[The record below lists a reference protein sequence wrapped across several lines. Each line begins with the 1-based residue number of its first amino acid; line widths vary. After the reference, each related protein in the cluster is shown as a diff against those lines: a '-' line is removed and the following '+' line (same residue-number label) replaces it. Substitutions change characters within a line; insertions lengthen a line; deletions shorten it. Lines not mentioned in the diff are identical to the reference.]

1 MSATGS
7 KASAALS
14 KAGRCCGHY
23 TMVITLATLLAS
35 GALGVFFG
43 RGYWDDSDGQIVFG
57 SLGIFFA
64 LCWGLVVRY
73 ANVPFRF
80 REKLPWLVQ
89 QSERVTAWSSQTFL
103 IFMSAAILNEKI
115 LRPLVT
121 CTNSRQSTGLI
132 AAVAF
137 FGGSV
142 ALPEPTQV
150 NSLVVNIFF
159 LVSVVLR
166 NYNNNTTTLY
176 ALILST
182 LGVILMTIRYTAYHT
197 KVFTKR
203 MNDSADT
210 LYTRVA
216 NRAPGTSKV
225 EIKGY
230 KAHVFWDLCH
240 HLNISWATVFSLY
253 YMIQGWEESLDL
265 HETKFWIP
273 LVSGIG
279 AMLVRFF
286 LHRKFWG
293 MLKAEMLA
301 DTGSKAVD
309 VPPARPPP
317 LSKENATKLTKTKE
331 SESKPSE
338 PGFWDIGRGVWDK
351 RNREDAAVVAAPA
364 AGHAGVHYVPV
375 GRTSTWR
382 TTPSYTALKQSHPRS

>member
-7 KASAALS
+7 KASAALQRA
-14 KAGRCCGHY
+14 KRCCGHY
-23 TMVITLATLLAS
+23 TTVITLATLLAG

-73 ANVPFRF
+73 ANVPTRF
-80 REKLPWLVQ
+80 REKLPWLVKQ
-89 QSERVTAWSSQTFL
+89 TERVTAWSSQCFL
-103 IFMSAAILNEKI
+103 IFMSAAILNEKL

-121 CTNSRQSTGLI
+121 CTISRQSTGII
-132 AAVAF
+132 AAAAF

-150 NSLVVNIFF
+150 NSLVVNIYF

-166 NYNNNTTTLY
+166 NYNNNANSFY
-176 ALILST
+176 AMVLSVI
-182 LGVILMTIRYTAYHT
+182 GVLLLTIRYYASHT
-197 KVFTKR
+197 KVFTKLVTE
-203 MNDSADT
+203 SADN
-210 LYTRVA
+210 LYTGVQ
-216 NRAPGTSKV
+216 NRKPGTSKV
-225 EIKGY
+225 KVEGY

-240 HLNISWATVFSLY
+240 HLNISWASVFSLY

-317 LSKENATKLTKTKE
+317 LTKEAAAKLTKTKE

-351 RNREDAAVVAAPA
+351 RNREDAAAPA